1 MSDER
6 GSVPRFGESVI
17 SVPITVSMLRIAAQ
31 GLGLLGGGSRD
42 KVTYSLEGKLGGS
55 GFTSTRFQAQGQ
67 LTLPGTSA
75 PRRRRRGDKNRRA
88 YRPSSRTAC
97 CGGFSE
103 SKLAPI
109 DNVMAKLFLA
119 LVLVAATP
127 LAAQEFPNRPIR
139 LITPAA
145 QGGTTDLL
153 ARVFGQKLAESWGQ
167 QVLVDNR
174 ASAAGVIAGQL
185 TTQAAPDGY
194 TLLLAY
200 HQHTV
205 NAALNPKLPYHPVND
220 FTPIT
225 QLTSAGL
232 MLVVNPS
239 TPVNNLAEFMQW
251 TKNFKGALNFGSA
264 GIGSGGH
271 LAGELFKLMAG
282 VKAEHIP
289 YKGAGPAMADLI
301 AGQYHF
307 NFSGLQG
314 SQVQVRAGR
323 LRAIAVTTPKRL
335 PSNPELPAMAEVLP
349 GFEVVG
355 WYGVIGP
362 ANMPQP
368 LVEKLHGELVKIL
381 NQPDVKSRIEAD
393 GSEPVGARPR
403 SSGASCT
410 PISTSGRSSSRRA
423 ARSWNEAVPAAG
435 PGFGAGGP
443 ARAPRAHPAA

>member
-1 MSDER
+1 MNFKEH
-6 GSVPRFGESVI
+6 
-17 SVPITVSMLRIAAQ
+17 SMKTRLWLIALA
-31 GLGLLGGGSRD
+31 
-42 KVTYSLEGKLGGS
+42 VA
-55 GFTSTRFQAQGQ
+55 F
-67 LTLPGTSA
+67 SA
-75 PRRRRRGDKNRRA
+75 PA
-88 YRPSSRTAC
+88 
-97 CGGFSE
+97 
-103 SKLAPI
+103 LAQQ
-109 DNVMAKLFLA
+109 DY
-119 LVLVAATP
+119 
-127 LAAQEFPNRPIR
+127 PNKPVR

-153 ARVFGQKLAESWGQ
+153 ARIFGQKLSEVFGQ

-185 TTQAAPDGY
+185 TAQAAPDGY

-205 NAALNPKLPYHPVND
+205 NAALNPNLPYHPVND

-232 MLVVNPS
+232 MLVVNPKA
-239 TPVNNLAEFMQW
+239 PVNNLAEFVAW
-251 TKNFKGALNFGSA
+251 TRNFQGALNFGSA

-271 LAGELFKLMAG
+271 LAGELYKLMAG

-323 LRAIAVTTPKRL
+323 LRAIAVTTPQRL
-335 PSNPELPAMAEVLP
+335 PSNPELPTVAEALP

-368 LVEKLHGELVKIL
+368 LVKRLHEELVKAL
-381 NQPDVKSRIEAD
+381 NLPDVRARIEGD
-393 GSEPVGARPR
+393 GSQPVGSSPEEFRRFMHADLDKWAKLVKE
-403 SSGASCT
+403 SGAKL
-410 PISTSGRSSSRRA
+410 
-423 ARSWNEAVPAAG
+423 N
-435 PGFGAGGP
+435 
-443 ARAPRAHPAA
+443 

>member
-1 MSDER
+1 MR
-6 GSVPRFGESVI
+6 
-17 SVPITVSMLRIAAQ
+17 
-31 GLGLLGGGSRD
+31 
-42 KVTYSLEGKLGGS
+42 KL
-55 GFTSTRFQAQGQ
+55 
-67 LTLPGTSA
+67 
-75 PRRRRRGDKNRRA
+75 
-88 YRPSSRTAC
+88 C
-97 CGGFSE
+97 
-103 SKLAPI
+103 
-109 DNVMAKLFLA
+109 
-119 LVLVAATP
+119 LVLMFAALP
-127 LAAQEFPNRPIR
+127 ALAQQDYPNRPIR

-153 ARVFGQKLAESWGQ
+153 ARIFGQKLSEVFGH

-174 ASAAGVIAGQL
+174 ASAAGVIAGQM
-185 TTQAAPDGY
+185 TAQAAPDGY

-205 NAALNPKLPYHPVND
+205 NAALNPNLPYHPVND

-232 MLVVNPS
+232 MLVVNPKA
-239 TPVNNLAEFMQW
+239 PVNNLAEFVAW
-251 TKNFKGALNFGSA
+251 TRNFQGALNFGSA

-271 LAGELFKLMAG
+271 LAGELYKLMAG

-335 PSNPELPAMAEVLP
+335 PSNPELPTVAEALP

-362 ANMPQP
+362 ANMPPP
-368 LVEKLHGELVKIL
+368 LVKRLHEELVKAL
-381 NQPDVKSRIEAD
+381 NLPDVRARIEGD
-393 GSEPVGARPR
+393 GSQPVGSSPEEFRRFMHADLDKWAKLVKE
-403 SSGASCT
+403 SGAKLD
-410 PISTSGRSSSRRA
+410 
-423 ARSWNEAVPAAG
+423 
-435 PGFGAGGP
+435 
-443 ARAPRAHPAA
+443 

>member
-1 MSDER
+1 MKNA
-6 GSVPRFGESVI
+6 VLVI
-17 SVPITVSMLRIAAQ
+17 L
-31 GLGLLGGGSRD
+31 
-42 KVTYSLEGKLGGS
+42 
-55 GFTSTRFQAQGQ
+55 
-67 LTLPGTSA
+67 
-75 PRRRRRGDKNRRA
+75 
-88 YRPSSRTAC
+88 
-97 CGGFSE
+97 
-103 SKLAPI
+103 
-109 DNVMAKLFLA
+109 LA
-119 LVLVAATP
+119 LAAP
-127 LAAQEFPNRPIR
+127 AIAQQDYPNRPIR

-153 ARVFGQKLAESWGQ
+153 ARIFGQKLSEVFKQ
-167 QVLVDNR
+167 QVVVDNR
-174 ASAAGVIAGQL
+174 ASAAGVIAGQM
-185 TTQAAPDGY
+185 TAQAAPDGY

-205 NAALNPKLPYHPVND
+205 NAALNPKLPYHPVDD

-232 MLVVNPS
+232 MLVVNPK
-239 TPVNNLAEFMQW
+239 TPVNNLAEFIAW
-251 TKNFKGALNFGSA
+251 TRTFQGALNFGSA

-271 LAGELFKLMAG
+271 LAGELYKLMAG

-335 PSNPELPAMAEVLP
+335 PSNPELPAMAEALP

-368 LVEKLHGELVKIL
+368 LVKRLHDELIKAL
-381 NQPDVKSRIEAD
+381 NQPDVKARIEGD
-393 GSEPVGARPR
+393 GSEPVGSSPEEFRRFMHADLQKWAKLVKE
-403 SSGASCT
+403 SGAKLD
-410 PISTSGRSSSRRA
+410 
-423 ARSWNEAVPAAG
+423 
-435 PGFGAGGP
+435 
-443 ARAPRAHPAA
+443 